1 MDPKDLEFEET
12 LADSELLLKN
22 TARSMDEDAEF
33 TLESILAEYGSGTPA
48 EPEPEEKEPEPPAE
62 KKPPAK
68 VVPLP
73 KKAETAKKTVDE
85 TADETARIPVIPFPS
100 ARKAEE
106 PIEAEPEEETDAE
119 TEEEPPQ
126 DDEPKS
132 MSLQDILAQT
142 VQEALSER
150 EDTIIEEEPP
160 RRGLFSRRKMRDT
173 EQLYDDAEEEEDEE
187 EEFEEPEPELP
198 EPPLTE
204 TLSDYRAQLSGATK
218 ARRGAGIFT
227 LLLCVMA
234 VLEHFSILPEA
245 YTADPMIRALPPLAV
260 EAIVCAI
267 GWRIFAGALRSL
279 KQGKVTSGF
288 LSMLLCLVTLLD
300 TALYAFLPARAAL
313 SLPLPVL
320 GAMSVYCAL
329 LGESLRL
336 HGMYDTFRI
345 AAIGNAPY
353 IVTVTAGGA
362 AKRVGLP
369 GGFSNSARANDPY
382 SRWQSVL
389 LPVFLAAAVVF
400 GVLSTLETKQ
410 NALLAWNLS
419 VMLASAN
426 LLAFPMVCAL
436 PLKRIAARLVK
447 SGSAVAGFSGADAI
461 RRSNCV
467 ILTDGDLFP
476 PGTVTLGGLKVFG
489 EESGKVI
496 SYAATMAHA
505 SESGLSRLFDNL
517 LARDGG
523 FREQVEDVDFYE
535 EGGVGG
541 RIHGET
547 VLFGTAGFMRKRG
560 VNLPRNL
567 GLKTG
572 VFLSVD
578 GTLIAVFAVKYMPA
592 ENVDWAL
599 HALHHSRI
607 TPVLAVR
614 DGNITPALL
623 KRKFGTDARAVYP
636 KLSTRLALS
645 ERGGGRPYALLMR
658 EGLMPYAEVVL
669 GSKRLCASARR
680 CTVLAF
686 LAATASTLLAFYLT
700 FVGAYSVLTPF
711 SLLIYVLLWS
721 LSALVDA
728 LLSDRY

>member
-33 TLESILAEYGSGTPA
+33 TLESILAEYGSGTSA
-48 EPEPEEKEPEPPAE
+48 APEPEEKEPEPPAE

-73 KKAETAKKTVDE
+73 KKAETAKKPVDE
-85 TADETARIPVIPFPS
+85 TADETVRLPVIPFPG
-100 ARKAEE
+100 AKKAEE
-106 PIEAEPEEETDAE
+106 PIEAEPEEAP
-119 TEEEPPQ
+119 EEEPAQ

-150 EDTIIEEEPP
+150 EDTVIEEEPP

-173 EQLYDDAEEEEDEE
+173 EQLYDDAEEEEEEE
-187 EEFEEPEPELP
+187 EEFEEPELP

-204 TLSDYRAQLSGATK
+204 TLSDYRAQLSSATK

-245 YTADPMIRALPPLAV
+245 YTGNSMIRALPLLAL

-279 KQGKVTSGF
+279 KRGKVTSGF
-288 LSMLLCLVTLLD
+288 LTLLLCLVTLLD

-320 GAMSVYCAL
+320 GALSVYCAL

-389 LPVFLAAAVVF
+389 LPIFLVAAVVF

-410 NALLAWNLS
+410 SALLAWNLS

-436 PLKRIAARLVK
+436 PLKRIASRLAK

-476 PGTVTLGGLKVFG
+476 PGTITLGGLKVFG

-517 LARDGG
+517 LASDGG

-636 KLSTRLALS
+636 KISTRLALS

-669 GSKRLCASARR
+669 GSKRLCASAKR

-721 LSALVDA
+721 LSVLVDA
-728 LLSDRY
+728 MLSDRY

>member
-33 TLESILAEYGSGTPA
+33 TLESILAEYGSGTSA
-48 EPEPEEKEPEPPAE
+48 APEPEEKEPEPPAE

-73 KKAETAKKTVDE
+73 KKAETAKKPVDE
-85 TADETARIPVIPFPS
+85 TADETVRLPVIPFPG
-100 ARKAEE
+100 AKKAEE
-106 PIEAEPEEETDAE
+106 PIEAEPEEAP
-119 TEEEPPQ
+119 EEEPAQ

-150 EDTIIEEEPP
+150 EDTVIEEEPP

-173 EQLYDDAEEEEDEE
+173 EQLYDDAEEEEEEE
-187 EEFEEPEPELP
+187 EEFEEPELP

-204 TLSDYRAQLSGATK
+204 TLSDYRAQLSSATK

-245 YTADPMIRALPPLAV
+245 YTGNSMIRALPLLALD
-260 EAIVCAI
+260 AIVCAI

-279 KQGKVTSGF
+279 KRGKVTSGF
-288 LSMLLCLVTLLD
+288 LTLLLCLVTLLD

-320 GAMSVYCAL
+320 GALSVYCAL

-389 LPVFLAAAVVF
+389 LPIFLVAAVVF

-410 NALLAWNLS
+410 SALLAWNLS

-436 PLKRIAARLVK
+436 PLKRIASRLAK

-476 PGTVTLGGLKVFG
+476 PGTITLGGLKVFG

-517 LARDGG
+517 LASDGG

-636 KLSTRLALS
+636 KISTRLALS

-669 GSKRLCASARR
+669 GSKRLCASAKR

-721 LSALVDA
+721 LSVLVDA
-728 LLSDRY
+728 MLSDRY

>member
-48 EPEPEEKEPEPPAE
+48 APEPEEKEPEPPTE

-73 KKAETAKKTVDE
+73 KKAETAKKPVDE
-85 TADETARIPVIPFPS
+85 TADKTVRLPVIPFPG
-100 ARKAEE
+100 AKKAEE
-106 PIEAEPEEETDAE
+106 PIEAEPEEAP
-119 TEEEPPQ
+119 EEEPAQ

-150 EDTIIEEEPP
+150 EDTVIEEEPP

-173 EQLYDDAEEEEDEE
+173 EQLYDDAEEEENEE
-187 EEFEEPEPELP
+187 EEFEEPELP

-245 YTADPMIRALPPLAV
+245 YTGNSMIRALPLLAL

-279 KQGKVTSGF
+279 KRGKVTSGF
-288 LSMLLCLVTLLD
+288 LTLLLCLVTLLD

-320 GAMSVYCAL
+320 GALSVYCAL

-389 LPVFLAAAVVF
+389 LPIFLVAAVVF

-410 NALLAWNLS
+410 SALLAWNLS

-436 PLKRIAARLVK
+436 PLKRIASRLAK

-476 PGTVTLGGLKVFG
+476 PGTITLGGLKVFG

-517 LARDGG
+517 LASDGG

-636 KLSTRLALS
+636 KISTRLALS

-669 GSKRLCASARR
+669 GSKRLCASAKR

-700 FVGAYSVLTPF
+700 FVGAYSVLTPL

-721 LSALVDA
+721 LSVLVDA
-728 LLSDRY
+728 MLSDRY

>member
-33 TLESILAEYGSGTPA
+33 TLESILAEYGSGTSA
-48 EPEPEEKEPEPPAE
+48 APEPEEKEPEPPAE

-73 KKAETAKKTVDE
+73 KKAETAKKPVDE
-85 TADETARIPVIPFPS
+85 TADKTVRLPVIPFPG
-100 ARKAEE
+100 AKKAEE
-106 PIEAEPEEETDAE
+106 PIEAEPEEAP
-119 TEEEPPQ
+119 EEEPAQ

-150 EDTIIEEEPP
+150 EDTVIEEEPP

-173 EQLYDDAEEEEDEE
+173 EQLYDDAEEEEEEE
-187 EEFEEPEPELP
+187 EEFEEPELP

-245 YTADPMIRALPPLAV
+245 YTGNSMIRALPLLAL

-279 KQGKVTSGF
+279 KRGKVTSGF
-288 LSMLLCLVTLLD
+288 LTLLLCLVTLLD

-320 GAMSVYCAL
+320 GALSVYCAL

-389 LPVFLAAAVVF
+389 LPIFLVAAVVF

-410 NALLAWNLS
+410 SALLAWNLS

-436 PLKRIAARLVK
+436 PLKRIASRLAK

-476 PGTVTLGGLKVFG
+476 PGTITLGGLKVFG

-517 LARDGG
+517 LASDGG

-636 KLSTRLALS
+636 KISTRLALS

-669 GSKRLCASARR
+669 GSKRLCASAKR

-700 FVGAYSVLTPF
+700 FVGAYSVLTPL

-721 LSALVDA
+721 LSVLVDA
-728 LLSDRY
+728 MLSDRY